1 MKKKARI
8 LAATYVIAA
17 IVALG
22 IYSGVCGSQLETHR
36 LAAKYSSGR
45 AFEETVTAVDA
56 LSAALKKS
64 AYATDGAMCSL
75 ICGEAYADALAA
87 ETAMSALPFSTQ
99 ELEQLS
105 AFLNTAGD
113 YAHSLCFEAAAEG
126 FTEKQLD
133 DLDNMSRKAAEF
145 SEALRDM
152 QGSVNSGDVIMDSR
166 IARLANVGVDEGE
179 KLSAK
184 LLDYEAQFEPGGE
197 LEYDGKYSSK
207 TKKDSGLRLTEED
220 MLRKAA
226 EFAGVDK
233 SELKKEY
240 DYQGEDGRHCYS
252 AGDVMI
258 CVSPTGV
265 ESMACSRLVSE
276 SSVSQE
282 EAEQT
287 AAEFLRSHGYEDVEL
302 ISTKIYGAVAR
313 MEFARVENDAV
324 CIDDTLTVAVAL
336 DDGSIYAFN
345 AVEYS
350 TEDTGAQWEID
361 EQQAA
366 EKLPQGL
373 KTQEMRKVII
383 ETAGGRAMPCYEFS
397 CTDKAQRQVKIYVDA
412 QTGRQCR
419 ISVG

>member
-8 LAATYVIAA
+8 LAATYLFAA
-17 IVALG
+17 IAALG
-22 IYSGVCGSQLETHR
+22 IYSGVCSSQLETHR

-45 AFEETVTAVDA
+45 AFEETVAAVDA

-105 AFLNTAGD
+105 AFLNMAGD
-113 YAHSLCFEAAAEG
+113 YAHSLCFEAASEG

-133 DLDNMSRKAAEF
+133 DLDNMSRKAGEF

-152 QGSVNSGDVIMDSR
+152 QGGVNSGDVIMDSR

-179 KLSAK
+179 KLSAR
-184 LLDYEAQFEPGGE
+184 LLDYEAQFEPGSE
-197 LEYDGKYSSK
+197 PEYDGKYSSR
-207 TKKDSGLRLTEED
+207 TKADSGLRLTEED
-220 MLRKAA
+220 MLNKAA

-252 AGDVMI
+252 AGDMMI
-258 CVSPTGV
+258 CVSPAGV

-302 ISTKIYGAVAR
+302 ISTKIYGALAR

-350 TEDTGAQWEID
+350 AEDTGAQWEID

-366 EKLPQGL
+366 EKLPQGI

-383 ETAGGRAMPCYEFS
+383 ETAGGRAMPCYEFN

-419 ISVG
+419 ISVE